1 MNLDGFVEFMII
13 KQGLSRKSVESYVS
27 DISQFMKQSKNRVNN
42 ELIGNYIFL
51 SMKTKKAATINR
63 FTAALSNF
71 KEWRKAIGE
80 RADFDL
86 PKNIKIPKL
95 LPKFI
100 GFDKIQGA
108 LNLHVGTN
116 IDQRNKLLFLVIYS
130 TGIRVS
136 EAVNLKISA
145 LHLEDSFISVFGKGN
160 KQRAIPLNTKIIEYI
175 KLYMRECRPQI
186 LKSNTSIYLFVG
198 HNGRLTRQMAWR
210 IIKDIGLKLQIDHPH
225 PHLLRHSFATHLI
238 LGGADIRIIEAM
250 LGHKNLDT
258 TTIYTHIPDAHLL
271 LDFKKHHPREK

>member
-1 MNLDGFVEFMII
+1 MNLDGFMEFMVI

-27 DISQFMKQSKNRVNN
+27 DISQFMKYSKNKIDN
-42 ELIGNYIFL
+42 ELIGDYIFL
-51 SMKTKKAATINR
+51 SMKTKKASTINR

-71 KEWRKAIGE
+71 KEWKKTIGE

-86 PKNIKIPKL
+86 PRNIKVPRL
-95 LPKFI
+95 LPEFI
-100 GFDKIQGA
+100 GFDKIQSA
-108 LNLHVGTN
+108 LNLYVKTN
-116 IDQRNKLLFLVIYS
+116 IDRRNKLLFLLIYS

-145 LHLEDSFISVFGKGN
+145 LHMEDSFISVFGKGN

-175 KLYMRECRPQI
+175 KLYMKECRQHI
-186 LKSNTSIYLFVG
+186 LKGNISIYLFVG
-198 HNGRLTRQMAWR
+198 RNGRLTRQMAWR

-258 TTIYTHIPDAHLL
+258 TTIYTHIPDSHLL